1 MALLEQQKKMM
12 IKFSLLL
19 LLGAFVSS
27 CFGNDQFGHV
37 AGLNLKYVSA
47 GAGYF
52 WGVTS
57 SDDIYRC
64 DNPCIKWTKVDGKLM
79 QIDVGDSEVWG
90 VNSAEVIYKRPV
102 DGSGAWTKVSGN
114 LKHVSASG
122 NGYVWGVSKYNNIYK
137 CKKPCNGEWTRV
149 AGRLKQVDGGN
160 KYVYGVGN
168 DDSIWAKS
176 VDGSGKWRRIPGALT
191 HITASGS
198 DDVFGVNKA
207 NMIYRCQKP
216 CIGEWERMQGALKQ
230 CDATFNVLIGV
241 AGDGT
246 VWHHSKPVV

>member
-1 MALLEQQKKMM
+1 MT

-19 LLGAFVSS
+19 LLGVFASS
-27 CFGNDQFGHV
+27 CYGNDQFGRV
-37 AGLNLKYVSA
+37 AGLNLKHVSA

-57 SDDIYRC
+57 TDDIYRC
-64 DNPCIKWTKVDGKLM
+64 DNPCKSWTKVNGKLM

-90 VNSAEVIYKRPV
+90 VNSARQIFKRPV
-102 DGSGAWTKVSGN
+102 DGSGAWIKVYGS

-122 NGYVWGVSKYNNIYK
+122 NGGVNKREMIFK
-137 CKKPCNGEWTRV
+137 CKKPCNGNWKQV
-149 AGRLKQVDGGN
+149 DGHLKQVDGGD
-160 KYVYGVGN
+160 KYIYGVN
-168 DDSIWAKS
+168 RFDNIWTRP

-207 NMIYRCQKP
+207 NQIFRCQKP
-216 CIGEWERMQGALKQ
+216 CVGQWERMQGALKQ
-230 CDATFNVLIGV
+230 CDATFNGLIGV
-241 AGDGT
+241 ANDNT
-246 VWHHSKPVV
+246 IWHHSMLPA